1 MAQGLERGTL
11 LPASRPHRV
20 LLIESNIDGT
30 VGGSHQAMFDLVRN
44 FDRGV
49 FEPVALYY
57 QDNRFAESLRSRR
70 TEVHVWDDVASHE
83 WMQDQPSSFPTKLQ
97 RRLGA
102 IARRVRFVR
111 AHRIAL
117 VHINNSPGS
126 AWFDWLPASR
136 LAGIPC
142 IAHARSNNVTPV
154 SSFQRLA
161 TRHYARVIAIS
172 NHVAKELNRVGV
184 PTDEIQV
191 VYDGIDEVT
200 LSGAVH
206 RDRDSVRRALGID
219 ADKVMVA
226 MVGHLRPW
234 KGQHVVLEGIRQLRP
249 ELRDRLVVLFVGGT
263 AADCEDYARALRDN
277 AAEAGLDG
285 CVRFLGERT
294 DVPELMSASDVV
306 LHASTVW
313 EPFGLVVLE
322 GMMLGKAVIASCL
335 GGPSEVIN
343 EGSGILFD
351 PRVPSQLTSAL
362 ESVIT
367 NEILRSALADRA
379 RQRGREFSA
388 RRMADQVQEVYR
400 AALAE
405 RGVTVSPERP

>member
-1 MAQGLERGTL
+1 M
-11 LPASRPHRV
+11 PASRPRRV
-20 LLIESNIDGT
+20 LLVESNIDGT

-44 FDRGV
+44 LDRGD

-57 QDNRFAESLRSRR
+57 QDNRFADSMRALG
-70 TEVHVWDDVASHE
+70 TEVHVWEDVAAHE
-83 WMQDQPSSFPTKLQ
+83 WMQNEPSTFPTKL
-97 RRLGA
+97 RRRFGA
-102 IARRVRFVR
+102 ITRRVRFLR

-142 IAHARSNNVTPV
+142 VAHARSNNVTPV
-154 SSFQRLA
+154 SAFQRLA

-172 NHVAKELNRVGV
+172 NHVAKELGRVGV
-184 PTDEIQV
+184 PADEIQV
-191 VYDGIDEVT
+191 VYDGIDEAT
-200 LSGAVH
+200 LRGAVH
-206 RDRDSVRRALGID
+206 RDRESVRRTLGVD

-234 KGQHVVLEGIRQLRP
+234 KGQHVVLEATRQLRP

-263 AADCEDYARALRDN
+263 AADCEDYARALRDT
-277 AAEAGLDG
+277 AAGAGLDG
-285 CVRFLGERT
+285 CVQFLGERT
-294 DVPELMSASDVV
+294 DVPELMNASDVV

-367 NEILRSALADRA
+367 NEFLRSSLADRA

-388 RRMADQVQEVYR
+388 RRMADQVQQVYR
-400 AALAE
+400 TALAG
-405 RGVTVSPERP
+405 RGITVSSERP

>member
-1 MAQGLERGTL
+1 M
-11 LPASRPHRV
+11 PASSVRRV
-20 LLIESNIDGT
+20 LLVESNVDGT

-44 FDRGV
+44 FDRGA

-57 QDNRFAESLRSRR
+57 QHNRFADSLRALG
-70 TEVHVWDDVASHE
+70 TEVHLWEDVASHE

-102 IARRVRFVR
+102 IARRVRFLR
-111 AHRIAL
+111 AQRIAL

-126 AWFDWLPASR
+126 AWFDWLPATR

-142 IAHARSNNVTPV
+142 VAHARSNNVTPV

-172 NHVAKELNRVGV
+172 NHVANELGRVGV
-184 PTDEIQV
+184 PSDEIQV
-191 VYDGIDEVT
+191 VYDGIDEAT
-200 LSGAVH
+200 LREAVH
-206 RDRDSVRRALGID
+206 RDRDSVRRALDIA
-219 ADKVMVA
+219 ADTVMVA

-234 KGQHVVLEGIRQLRP
+234 KGQHVVLEAIRQLRP
-249 ELRDRLVVLFVGGT
+249 GLRDRLVVLFVGGT
-263 AADCEDYARALRDN
+263 AADCEDYARALRDT
-277 AAEAGLDG
+277 AADAGLDG

-294 DVPELMSASDVV
+294 DVPELMNASDVV

-335 GGPSEVIN
+335 GGPSEVVS
-343 EGSGILFD
+343 EGTGILFD
-351 PRVPSQLTSAL
+351 PRVPSQLASAL

-367 NEILRSALADRA
+367 NEILRSSLAERA
-379 RQRGREFSA
+379 RQRGREFGA
-388 RRMADQVQEVYR
+388 RRMADQVQQVYR

-405 RGVTVSPERP
+405 RGVTVWPERA